1 MSDAFGWRSV
11 FIITALTALAIPL
24 GFRILS
30 RPEEW
35 GNEPLD
41 ALGGILLALL
51 VSSALFLISEGSRSG
66 WISPQVIGGMVISFA
81 ALSALTIRQRT
92 AQFPFIPKELI
103 QNRRYLLFVSMTF
116 TVMAVNLAAL
126 VGLPLLLTS
135 VHNLTVAQI
144 GFVLLPGAI
153 MTASLGVAAGRL
165 VDRIGSRLPV
175 RVGLA
180 MMMLAMLGL
189 SSSAGSQIWHISFFM
204 AILGAGFA
212 LVNTPLA
219 AVVSLIVRSQVLALA
234 LSVNTMLLFAGGSF
248 GTALLTAIVIAR
260 GTLASALNPL
270 HSGQGVGFSDA
281 FFLFAISMLLTMAMS
296 LALPQKAQDIAEID
310 PVDTTNWMPNC
321 SIPWSPS
328 CEEHLKVAEAHAH
341 EA

>member
-1 MSDAFGWRSV
+1 MGPCPTRLDGVQF

-189 SSSAGSQIWHISFFM
+189 SSSAGSQIWHISF
-204 AILGAGFA
+204 LWQ
-212 LVNTPLA
+212 
-219 AVVSLIVRSQVLALA
+219 S
-234 LSVNTMLLFAGGSF
+234 
-248 GTALLTAIVIAR
+248 
-260 GTLASALNPL
+260 SAL
-270 HSGQGVGFSDA
+270 D
-281 FFLFAISMLLTMAMS
+281 
-296 LALPQKAQDIAEID
+296 LP
-310 PVDTTNWMPNC
+310 W
-321 SIPWSPS
+321 
-328 CEEHLKVAEAHAH
+328 
-341 EA
+341 